1 VIELPHRKTVF
12 MIALWLALVLADLW
26 LGWQEHHD
34 RQELLKMIE
43 AKKP

>member
-1 VIELPHRKTVF
+1 MIEPPRGKTVF

-34 RQELLKMIE
+34 RRELLKLID